1 MSKEDK
7 DHRGTG
13 ARLRGAA
20 RARGGALGRRRT
32 GTGTASTSER
42 TEDLDRASAG
52 RARGRQA
59 NPVVGGR
66 DVGRERHGGDDAT
79 VAVPTMR
86 IFGPAFLADCAG
98 RPKPTTKATHAHN
111 MQRSIRRPSA
121 TVASMRSLRAT
132 CGTGSTICRSRERL
146 RANRSLTVQSS
157 LRKHA
162 EYLGLRPKG
171 SNPCRGGGAHD
182 LRHSH
187 ASHVIMTAR
196 ACG

>member
-1 MSKEDK
+1 
-7 DHRGTG
+7 
-13 ARLRGAA
+13 
-20 RARGGALGRRRT
+20 
-32 GTGTASTSER
+32 
-42 TEDLDRASAG
+42 
-52 RARGRQA
+52 
-59 NPVVGGR
+59 
-66 DVGRERHGGDDAT
+66 
-79 VAVPTMR
+79 MR

-171 SNPCRGGGAHD
+171 SNPCRGGGARLHD

-187 ASHVIMTAR
+187 ASHAIMNGESLRMTRRLLGHRRATITTRYTHPDDATVERGRR
-196 ACG
+196 ACGGSHRVEVQSRCRTPVIVLNKPGTQPS